1 MSQRQAGRARK
12 RASSREVWIWGRQSK
27 AYALLSSWGSEGP
40 ATGGGDEPILTVA
53 HTEGKKP
60 EIRRGTRKNGERARG
75 RRVVRPPRI
84 WQVSGVVY
92 LLGNKSNS
100 APRTTPPSHTPPI
113 LCAQISASRYRST
126 HPKTDNG
133 LQLFPCPRARKK
145 DPGRARSRVERLDQR
160 PDDCERT
167 VPWRIPIVIVEG

>member
-1 MSQRQAGRARK
+1 MRIWRVPRVLVSQRQAGRARK

-100 APRTTPPSHTPPI
+100 APRTTPPPPVRPPFSAHRSVQVAI
-113 LCAQISASRYRST
+113 GVPTRKQIMASSCFHAR
-126 HPKTDNG
+126 
-133 LQLFPCPRARKK
+133 PRGKK
-145 DPGRARSRVERLDQR
+145 DPGAQGPV
-160 PDDCERT
+160 
-167 VPWRIPIVIVEG
+167 